1 MPYQS
6 EWDFFL
12 IICLC
17 LMWVGLGTATT
28 QPQSLDSRKCS
39 VSIFKAGRTP
49 SEDAGCSQL
58 RLSPGHH
65 AHTRSLDLRNRL
77 HLQIATSQSSASWEY
92 PLHNSMSLNCTIIP
106 SGEPKHQK
114 RSASILPSLPL
125 FLITYFYSGVIL
137 CTEAQIAQLHLHFW
151 AIRY

>member
-1 MPYQS
+1 MMPYQS
-6 EWDFFL
+6 EWNFFL

-17 LMWVGLGTATT
+17 LIWVYLGIASI

-39 VSIFKAGRTP
+39 EYLQGRQDTFW
-49 SEDAGCSQL
+49 GCSQFH
-58 RLSPGHH
+58 LSPGHH
-65 AHTRSLDLRNRL
+65 GHTRSLDLRNRV

-92 PLHNSMSLNCTIIP
+92 PLYNSMSLNCTIIP

-114 RSASILPSLPL
+114 ISISILPALPL

-137 CTEAQIAQLHLHFW
+137 CTEAQIAQMHLHFW
-151 AIRY
+151 AIHY